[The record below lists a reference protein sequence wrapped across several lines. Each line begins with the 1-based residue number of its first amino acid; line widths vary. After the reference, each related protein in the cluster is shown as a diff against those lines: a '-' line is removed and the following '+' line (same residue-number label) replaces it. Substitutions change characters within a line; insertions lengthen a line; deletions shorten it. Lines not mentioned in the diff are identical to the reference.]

1 MTIFIVVAAVAA
13 PLLSSFPDAALVHW
27 FRGEPFALVLRRR
40 FTSNCLTALTLL
52 PALLALCVHGPRWVR
67 EARRPRLIEAA
78 ALAAGFAIALRVVLA
93 TDTLTGEGALSPHP
107 PRVIILPFLL
117 WASVRFGTAG
127 ASLTLLGASLAAVY
141 DAIVRAPVATPE
153 AADGTILAL
162 QLFLIALAIP
172 LLCMAALMEERYR
185 SRVLIAD
192 RLLFEAML
200 ARLSAT
206 FVHVSGTDL
215 LAACRSA
222 LERMG
227 RFFGAD
233 ALLLVEFATPG
244 TRPQDVAAW
253 SARHGTS
260 PGDAMP
266 SALFPWATGEILRDR
281 EVWLQAG
288 APRSTDAEAD
298 YALLEASGYRAMFA
312 LPLASSGRVIGAL
325 TFFTT
330 APRPPW
336 TSEWLNRVRQAAEL
350 FGRALARRQA
360 DEALRASEAMKSAI
374 LAAIAGSVAV
384 LDRHGV
390 IVTANGPWIAAA
402 DDQSL
407 TTIAST
413 AAGSF
418 LESCRASA
426 AAGFAVAADVLNG
439 VQAVLAGTTDTFSL
453 EYRAEPT
460 TLDRWF
466 LVSIVSLRGA
476 EGGAVVTHTD
486 TSARKRAELAA
497 QRSREALA
505 HATHVSAMSELASSL
520 AHQLNQPLTG
530 ILESARA
537 ARDLLATSGFEPAA
551 VDERLRDIVT
561 EDARASDVIRR
572 LHDLLWKGGAPE
584 RRRLDFNDAG
594 TGGRARRAERRRHPS
609 RAARCVAWARR
620 AARDR
625 GPRAAGASAVEP
637 DDQRHGG
644 DERHRGRPP
653 PAGRRHGDGVRRGA
667 VRRPRYRPRPE
678 RGSRDPLRAFLH
690 HEVHGYGHGPAHR
703 AHHRRGAWRTR
714 LGRAHAWR
722 RRGVVLRV
730 VAARPGCSGMTRQA
744 GVWTG

>member
-1 MTIFIVVAAVAA
+1 MSGRCRRALRLGPHLTGAARLAALMLAIGVAYYIGSRVGLALRIPPATTSVMWPPNTIITLALLLTPTRQWGWCLLAALGAHLVVQSGTGWPAPLILGLAATNSLEAVIAAGGFKWLAGGEPRLDSLRRVTIFIVVAAVAA

-52 PALLALCVHGPRWVR
+52 PALLALCVHGPRWLR
-67 EARRPRLIEAA
+67 EAHRPRLIEAA

-141 DAIVRAPVATPE
+141 DAIARAPVATPE

-162 QLFLIALAIP
+162 QLFLIALAVP
-172 LLCMAALMEERYR
+172 LLCMAALTEERYR

-206 FVHVSGTDL
+206 FVHVSGPDL

-233 ALLLVEFATPG
+233 ALLLVEFPTSG

-253 SARHGTS
+253 SARRGTS
-260 PGDAMP
+260 PGDSAT
-266 SALFPWATGEILRDR
+266 SALFLWATGEILRDR

-298 YALLEASGYRAMFA
+298 YALLEASGYRAMLA

-350 FGRALARRQA
+350 FGGALARRQA

-439 VQAVLAGTTDTFSL
+439 VQAVLAGTADAFSL
-453 EYRAEPT
+453 EDRARAG
-460 TLDRWF
+460 DARS
-466 LVSIVSLRGA
+466 LVSRVDC
-476 EGGAVVTHTD
+476 V
-486 TSARKRAELAA
+486 
-497 QRSREALA
+497 
-505 HATHVSAMSELASSL
+505 
-520 AHQLNQPLTG
+520 
-530 ILESARA
+530 A
-537 ARDLLATSGFEPAA
+537 ARD
-551 VDERLRDIVT
+551 
-561 EDARASDVIRR
+561 
-572 LHDLLWKGGAPE
+572 
-584 RRRLDFNDAG
+584 
-594 TGGRARRAERRRHPS
+594 
-609 RAARCVAWARR
+609 
-620 AARDR
+620 
-625 GPRAAGASAVEP
+625 
-637 DDQRHGG
+637 
-644 DERHRGRPP
+644 
-653 PAGRRHGDGVRRGA
+653 
-667 VRRPRYRPRPE
+667 
-678 RGSRDPLRAFLH
+678 
-690 HEVHGYGHGPAHR
+690 
-703 AHHRRGAWRTR
+703 
-714 LGRAHAWR
+714 
-722 RRGVVLRV
+722 
-730 VAARPGCSGMTRQA
+730 
-744 GVWTG
+744 